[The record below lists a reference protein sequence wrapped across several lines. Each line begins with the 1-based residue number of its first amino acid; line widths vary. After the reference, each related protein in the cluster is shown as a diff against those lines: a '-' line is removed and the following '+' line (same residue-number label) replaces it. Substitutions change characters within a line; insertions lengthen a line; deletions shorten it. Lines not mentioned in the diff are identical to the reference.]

1 MNSKSHDKKNNIK
14 FDVLVIGGGIAGEET
29 ALNLAKIG
37 HKVIIV
43 EKNYSIG
50 GHMVHLSKVFPTLD
64 CSACISTPKMSETS
78 RHPGIKI
85 LTFSEVDSVK
95 KSGNLFNARIR
106 KKPRYV
112 NEDTCTGCQQ
122 CEKVCP
128 IVVKDQ
134 YQYDLVG
141 RKAVFIP
148 FSIALPKIAAIDID
162 NCIICGACERICPAN
177 AIDFTQVEEYIE
189 IEVKAVILATGFT
202 LFNAEKLQNYGFGKF
217 KNVIHSMQMER
228 QLVPTRPFNSI
239 LRPGDGKVP
248 DNIAYILCAGS
259 RDRTLGNPI
268 CSQIC
273 CMYSIKQAQLLMGA
287 LPMADVT
294 IYYIDIR
301 AYGKGFY
308 EFYEQTKNMGVE
320 FKKGKIAKIEEKENR
335 NLLLH
340 FEDIENGGKH
350 IKAEHDMVVL
360 SLGILANND
369 VKSVFTD
376 EQIQLDD
383 FHYFKQTDSLVN
395 PALTSIAGVFVA
407 GTAAGPMDIPDTI
420 LSAGGASSEAASY
433 IRGLK

>member
-1 MNSKSHDKKNNIK
+1 MDRKDSIKKY
-14 FDVLVIGGGIAGEET
+14 DALVIGGGIAGEET

-37 HKVIIV
+37 YRVIIV
-43 EKNYSIG
+43 EKDYSIG

-78 RHPGIKI
+78 RHTNIEI
-85 LTFSEVDSVK
+85 FTYSEVVSIK
-95 KSGNLFNARIR
+95 KSKNIFSVRVKR
-106 KKPRYV
+106 KPRYV

-122 CEKVCP
+122 CESVCP
-128 IVVKDQ
+128 VVVNDQ

-162 NCIICGACERICPAN
+162 NCILCGACERTCPAN
-177 AIDFTQVEEYIE
+177 AVDFTQTEKIIE
-189 IEVKAVILATGFT
+189 IEAKAVVVATGFN
-202 LFNAEKLQNYGFGKF
+202 LFNADKLKSYGFGKF

-228 QLVPTRPFNSI
+228 QLVPTRPFNSV

-248 DNIAYILCAGS
+248 DNIAYVLCAGS
-259 RDRTLGNPI
+259 RDKSIGNPI

-273 CMYSIKQAQLLMGA
+273 CMYSIKQAQLIMGA

-301 AYGKGFY
+301 AYGKGFC
-308 EFYEQTKNMGVE
+308 EFYEQTKSMGVE
-320 FKKGKIAKIEEKENR
+320 FKKGKIAKIEENENG

-350 IKAEHDMVVL
+350 ITAEHDMVVL
-360 SLGILANND
+360 SLGITANNEIKD
-369 VKSVFTD
+369 AFED
-376 EQIQLDD
+376 EEIHIDN
-383 FHYFKQTDSLVN
+383 YNYIKQTDSLVN
-395 PALTSIAGVFVA
+395 PALTSIEGVFVA
-407 GTAAGPMDIPDTI
+407 GTASGPMDIPDTI